1 MRLLFYTATA
11 VFLILAG
18 IFAFYAMQG
27 TEQAGAARVV
37 LSIDANERPSADAG
51 RPQSSVDDV
60 LAKAEARLAAAE
72 RAEEPVT
79 PQNLSSEGAAQPE
92 ISQSGP
98 SEANHETAGGTQHE
112 ASGEAA
118 TESVAT
124 AEPDASLAS
133 PEQEASDSPGIETLP
148 GTTLAGLEDLQQSGL
163 ANAEPSTDDAASQS
177 EAPAPE
183 GREATADPSRAEVAA
198 QTGGGEQQV
207 AALRGSTSAEEL
219 RQAESGAQQEAL
231 SAPRVEPA
239 SPPQGISP
247 RIATSTEQGAAAQ
260 PGPSGKT
267 PAEQRQL
274 KANFDAFMATLDDRR
289 ESETQPS
296 VVGSPPFPP
305 RRPEKA
311 AEGGSGSW
319 AGRQVAAKEDKPRK
333 QDGRKREARVA
344 ILLRGVGR
352 DDRNSN
358 EAVTKLPPAIS
369 LGFMPFIG
377 VSQQWARKAREFG
390 HEIIVQLPLE
400 PSDYPINNPGPET
413 LLSSLSGDDNLSRM
427 KTILGRFDNYTGVS
441 NYLGGKMLQS
451 EAALRPI
458 VQGLK
463 SKGLIYVG
471 EGNNSHVLLRRLAGE
486 VGLRYGAADMMID
499 AHPAPEE
506 IRKALDRLAELA
518 RKDGSAIGMG
528 YASRSTIEQL
538 QAWSQTLAAEGITL
552 VPVGALAQA
561 PGAS

>member
-11 VFLILAG
+11 MFLILAG

-27 TEQAGAARVV
+27 TEQAGVARVV

-51 RPQSSVDDV
+51 RLQSSVDE
-60 LAKAEARLAAAE
+60 LAKAESRLAPAE
-72 RAEEPVT
+72 RTEEPIP
-79 PQNLSSEGAAQPE
+79 PQSLSSAGAAQPE
-92 ISQSGP
+92 VSQSGP
-98 SEANHETAGGTQHE
+98 SEANRETAGDTQHE
-112 ASGEAA
+112 ASTESA
-118 TESVAT
+118 TEAIAT
-124 AEPDASLAS
+124 AEPDASPAS
-133 PEQEASDSPGIETLP
+133 PEQEASDSAGIEMLP

-163 ANAEPSTDDAASQS
+163 DAEPSVDDAASQS

-183 GREATADPSRAEVAA
+183 GLEATADPSSAEAA
-198 QTGGGEQQV
+198 VQPDAGGDQQV

-231 SAPRVEPA
+231 NAPGVEPA
-239 SPPQGISP
+239 SPPQDASSQ
-247 RIATSTEQGAAAQ
+247 IATSTEQGAAAQ
-260 PGPSGKT
+260 GSSGKS

-274 KANFDAFMATLDDRR
+274 KANFDAFMATLNERR
-289 ESETQPS
+289 ENEAQPS
-296 VVGSPPFPP
+296 AAGSPPFPP

-311 AEGGSGSW
+311 PEGGSGSW

-451 EAALRPI
+451 EAALRPV

-471 EGNNSHVLLRRLAGE
+471 EGNNSHVLLRRIAGE

-499 AHPAPEE
+499 AHPAPDE
-506 IRKALDRLAELA
+506 IRKSLDRLAELA

-528 YASRSTIEQL
+528 YASRATIEQL